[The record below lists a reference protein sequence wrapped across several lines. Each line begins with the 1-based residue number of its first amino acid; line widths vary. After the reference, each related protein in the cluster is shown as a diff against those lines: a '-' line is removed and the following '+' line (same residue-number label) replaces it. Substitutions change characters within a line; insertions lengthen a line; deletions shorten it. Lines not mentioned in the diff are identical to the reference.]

1 MFENI
6 SLLWEKKW
14 IFRFL
19 NLKKKSFQI
28 DMFKTL
34 QSYENMKNT
43 NKKFK
48 YFDWKF
54 HTIKKQNIGKST
66 LACLFLSASHNCVH
80 TFQRGII
87 NLIKIR
93 AVLSIRSPRHNF
105 RKLFKSSDL
114 LPLFSPC
121 DFIAINSSAFRLPL
135 CFAGEGLFR
144 VVCANEKHRHP
155 TNNPGTTKHGLAT
168 HVLPTREKRT

>member
-1 MFENI
+1 
-6 SLLWEKKW
+6 
-14 IFRFL
+14 
-19 NLKKKSFQI
+19 
-28 DMFKTL
+28 MFKTL

-48 YFDWKF
+48 YFDWKI

-114 LPLFSPC
+114 PAIFALWLHRDKLQRLSFTPLLC
-121 DFIAINSSAFRLPL
+121 GWRTLQGRLCQRKASAPNQQPRNTEAWP
-135 CFAGEGLFR
+135 GHPR
-144 VVCANEKHRHP
+144 PAN
-155 TNNPGTTKHGLAT
+155 
-168 HVLPTREKRT
+168 TRKAYLNIS